1 MASVFLT
8 RLRKT
13 LSLTLRLTWSRR
25 RTLVAGCVGGRRD
38 VGGLSRALADS
49 NCPTKLQLFITRPP
63 PLLPRQFCPQALH
76 FQRQR
81 PGGLSADARMLRP
94 RTCKQYKISLVP
106 IHFRCCPT
114 RDRFTGPVQDL
125 SEQKGTLRG
134 VTTDA
139 KLVPI
144 GSIWDT
150 VASKAKMAGRR
161 RFQILRF
168 PARGDSGKAVGG
180 RSCDWAHT
188 ILPTV
193 ESEEFEQRLP
203 RWHDILRKENG
214 CRGSPF

>member
-125 SEQKGTLRG
+125 HEEGNPEISPDMNFGLLPTFYRSYF
-134 VTTDA
+134 V
-139 KLVPI
+139 
-144 GSIWDT
+144 SDT
-150 VASKAKMAGRR
+150 VFMS
-161 RFQILRF
+161 
-168 PARGDSGKAVGG
+168 
-180 RSCDWAHT
+180 
-188 ILPTV
+188 
-193 ESEEFEQRLP
+193 FEP
-203 RWHDILRKENG
+203 KK
-214 CRGSPF
+214 

>member
-125 SEQKGTLRG
+125 SIYELRLRSERRGNRAGAESYGDVVSIAVRKRWRSRMNNPDQKSQCLGR
-134 VTTDA
+134 
-139 KLVPI
+139 KLNQ
-144 GSIWDT
+144 DFL
-150 VASKAKMAGRR
+150 KK
-161 RFQILRF
+161 
-168 PARGDSGKAVGG
+168 
-180 RSCDWAHT
+180 
-188 ILPTV
+188 
-193 ESEEFEQRLP
+193 
-203 RWHDILRKENG
+203 
-214 CRGSPF
+214 